1 MNPID
6 VTCAIILKEDR
17 ILVVQRSETMRL
29 PLKWEFPGG
38 KVNPGESEEDCILR
52 ELKEELNITV
62 TIKKRLSPNIH
73 DYGAFSIR
81 LIPFV
86 VEYVSG
92 EVALAEHRA
101 AAKVSREDLRELDFA
116 AADLPVL
123 EEFVLLYS
131 SV

>member
-1 MNPID
+1 MSPID
-6 VTCAIILKEDR
+6 VTCAIILKEDK
-17 ILVVQRSETMRL
+17 ILVVQRSEAMRL

-38 KVNPGESEEDCILR
+38 KVNPDESEEDCILR
-52 ELKEELNITV
+52 ELREELNINV
-62 TIKKRLSPNIH
+62 TIKGRLLSNVH
-73 DYGAFSIR
+73 DYGTFSIR

-92 EVALAEHRA
+92 EVALTEHRA
-101 AAKVSREDLRELDFA
+101 VAEVSKEDLGELDFA

-123 EEFVLLYS
+123 EEFVLRYS